1 MYLPPTI
8 YSVLVSII
16 IFIVSYY
23 RTNTT
28 LARAVLFC
36 AEKRG
41 RFIPCRGG
49 GTSTTYYTDWHDV
62 DENERTASVQ
72 GGHWIHESKVGVTRQ
87 NLDRWNAPTSS
98 DSLDTVAS
106 RLIYL
111 S

>member
-28 LARAVLFC
+28 LARTVLFC

-49 GTSTTYYTDWHDV
+49 GTATTYYSDDHNVDEDLTTIANQGGAWGYVTLAGVMQRAINDSPSTTY
-62 DENERTASVQ
+62 E
-72 GGHWIHESKVGVTRQ
+72 
-87 NLDRWNAPTSS
+87 L
-98 DSLDTVAS
+98 VAS